1 MTVSNIRV
9 GLFLL
14 VLVFL
19 FLIFFYWKNEELY
32 EEKKQLIRKTWYGVF
47 ITSVTM
53 YLMMKGI
60 DLTLWKNILM
70 FVAMVVFVDIAFILT
85 PNISEIWGAKFSDI
99 GKTVQ
104 SIKRSLIASKARGE
118 IYTTIIQNVN
128 PAAFGTMEWQTETEY
143 AQSLNVFLDTYAEK
157 IGAKIVVFVTEDE
170 LNTNFRGIRSQFS
183 ITVPV
188 EHIEQL
194 NEQKAVQVENVGI
207 IPAKTVKDV
216 CIVIDGQK
224 NNLQDRDFENVY
236 NLTIHHSYFSK

>member
-1 MTVSNIRV
+1 MVA
-9 GLFLL
+9 
-14 VLVFL
+14 FL
-19 FLIFFYWKNEELY
+19 FLILFYWKNEELY

-47 ITSVTM
+47 ISTVTVYFM
-53 YLMMKGI
+53 VKGI

-70 FVAMVVFVDIAFILT
+70 FVAMVIFVDIAFILT

-118 IYTTIIQNVN
+118 IYTTLIQNVN
-128 PAAFGTMEWQTETEY
+128 PAAFGRMEWETEVEY
-143 AQSLNVFLDTYAEK
+143 AENLNAFLDTYAEK
-157 IGAKIVVFVTEDE
+157 IGAKVVVFVASDE
-170 LNTNFRGIRSQFS
+170 LNTNFRGVRSQFS
-183 ITVPV
+183 IMLPP
-188 EHIEQL
+188 EHIEKL

-207 IPAKTVKDV
+207 IPVKILKDV
-216 CIVIDGQK
+216 FIVIDGQK